1 MFAKFFR
8 FILKL
13 SINDIVG
20 ASKYKPDELKGAEI
34 VIVLGPIKK
43 NQRRRDFL
51 WAELSENWKGP
62 ELKESDEEEENVSNL
77 NETGKF
83 APKKFF
89 PVENSPPEN
98 PPLGKF
104 APNRVLQHDISAA
117 EFQFNSWSFEMCKD
131 TSKDM
136 L

>member
-1 MFAKFFR
+1 MSQFWYFFYGPH
-8 FILKL
+8 LKL

-77 NETGKF
+77 
-83 APKKFF
+83 
-89 PVENSPPEN
+89 
-98 PPLGKF
+98 
-104 APNRVLQHDISAA
+104 
-117 EFQFNSWSFEMCKD
+117 
-131 TSKDM
+131 
-136 L
+136 